1 MPSTLHLAVL
11 GDPIEHS
18 RSPAIHNAAMAHLGI
33 DGSYVARRV
42 RGGELSNVVSELR
55 KGSLDG
61 ANVTMPLKLEAAA
74 LADDLTVEAAASGS
88 VNTLR
93 PRSGLIEGHS
103 TDVVA
108 SARAFSDERF
118 DQSAPILILG
128 AGGAA
133 AAAMIGAAGRAVYVA
148 ARTHATSDSA
158 DREDRKWRCGSPR
171 CRRQRRIGGE
181 CHTAGHGWGATAR
194 GDHRDR
200 FRHHRPALRA
210 GRDPLPWL
218 VPGRRGCRSWMES
231 NFSSCRRRLPSNG
244 GRGCR
249 LRQKSWFEQR
259 ETPKASGYSGR
270 FCG

>member
-1 MPSTLHLAVL
+1 MPSTLHFAVL

-42 RGGELSNVVSELR
+42 RAGELSGVVSELR

-93 PRSGLIEGHS
+93 LRSGLVEGHS

-133 AAAMIGAAGRAVYVA
+133 AAAIIGAAGRVVYVA
-148 ARTHATSDSA
+148 ARSAQRATALVDKLGSGGVVPLGVGVSGA
-158 DREDRKWRCGSPR
+158 LVVNATPLGMGGERCPRRSPR
-171 CRRQRRIGGE
+171 
-181 CHTAGHGWGATAR
+181 
-194 GDHRDR
+194 
-200 FRHHRPALRA
+200 
-210 GRDPLPWL
+210 PLPASSTCPTGRSETLTVAGARAAGLPFMDGVEFL
-218 VPGRRGCRSWMES
+218 VLQAAAS
-231 NFSSCRRRLPSNG
+231 
-244 GRGCR
+244 
-249 LRQKSWFEQR
+249 FEWWTGVPAPTEVMVR
-259 ETPKASGYSGR
+259 AAR
-270 FCG
+270 NA

>member
-42 RGGELSNVVSELR
+42 RGGELGNVVSELR

-74 LADDLTVEAAASGS
+74 AADDLTVEAAASGS

-118 DQSAPILILG
+118 DQSAPVLILG

-148 ARTHATSDSA
+148 ARDMQRATA
-158 DREDRKWRCGSPR
+158 LIE
-171 CRRQRRIGGE
+171 RIGNGGGVVPLGVGVSGALVVNATPLGMGGE
-181 CHTAGHGWGATAR
+181 RLPEAITATASGIIDLPYGLGETLTVASAR
-194 GDHRDR
+194 VAGLPYMDGVE
-200 FRHHRPALRA
+200 FLVLQAAASFEWWTGLPAPMEVMVRA
-210 GRDPLPWL
+210 AR
-218 VPGRRGCRSWMES
+218 
-231 NFSSCRRRLPSNG
+231 N
-244 GRGCR
+244 
-249 LRQKSWFEQR
+249 
-259 ETPKASGYSGR
+259 A
-270 FCG
+270 